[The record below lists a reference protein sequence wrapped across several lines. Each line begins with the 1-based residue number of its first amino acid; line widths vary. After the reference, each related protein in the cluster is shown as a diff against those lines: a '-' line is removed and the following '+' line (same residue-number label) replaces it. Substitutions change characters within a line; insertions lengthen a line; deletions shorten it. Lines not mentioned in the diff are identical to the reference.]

1 MVMPPLLNLADEA
14 AYRGHFERSCCG
26 GNIAT
31 HDGIRVYFRRQDFDH
46 AFFESSGR
54 RGENDVFSLVRA
66 QRMDWIVAALADPA
80 AACFQG
86 WDRKNKRYDARRR
99 VAVVMQDFVVVISL
113 SMRRDGSLKAN
124 FVTCYRAENSIVKIR
139 QSPRWTLRDFHNEFR

>member
-1 MVMPPLLNLADEA
+1 MPPLLNLADEA

-54 RGENDVFSLVRA
+54 RVENDVFSLVRA

-86 WDRKNKRYDARRR
+86 WA
-99 VAVVMQDFVVVISL
+99 
-113 SMRRDGSLKAN
+113 
-124 FVTCYRAENSIVKIR
+124 
-139 QSPRWTLRDFHNEFR
+139 